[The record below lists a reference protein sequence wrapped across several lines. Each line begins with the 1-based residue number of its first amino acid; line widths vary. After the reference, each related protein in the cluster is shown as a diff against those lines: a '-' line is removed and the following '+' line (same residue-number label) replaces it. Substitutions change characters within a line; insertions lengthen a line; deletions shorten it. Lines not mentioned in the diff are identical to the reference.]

1 MLTFL
6 LIIFE
11 FLALIDC
18 DIVFVSK
25 IVYSSRKLVQ
35 EIAKSLKKQNQST
48 EENS

>member
-11 FLALIDC
+11 FLALIDFG
-18 DIVFVSK
+18 IVFVSK
-25 IVYSSRKLVQ
+25 IVYSLRKLVQ
-35 EIAKSLKKQNQST
+35 EITKSLKKQNQST